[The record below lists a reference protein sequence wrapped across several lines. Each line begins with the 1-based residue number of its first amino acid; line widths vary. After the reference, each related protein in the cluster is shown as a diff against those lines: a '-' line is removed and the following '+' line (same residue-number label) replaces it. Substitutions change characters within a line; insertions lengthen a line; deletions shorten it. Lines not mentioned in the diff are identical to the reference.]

1 MRLEFDASGY
11 LKPWIRH
18 FHENHEQPLAAS
30 ISRSTDL
37 TLALQRALAGTSGCT
52 STVVPRAIW
61 LKASRS
67 KTK

>member
-1 MRLEFDASGY
+1 MSLEFDASGY

-18 FHENHEQPLAAS
+18 FQENHEHPLAAS
-30 ISRSTDL
+30 IGRSTDL
-37 TLALQRALAGTSGCT
+37 TLVLKRALAGTSGCT

-61 LKASRS
+61 LKASPG

>member
-1 MRLEFDASGY
+1 MSLEFDASGY

-18 FHENHEQPLAAS
+18 FQENHEHPLAAS
-30 ISRSTDL
+30 IGRSTDL

-52 STVVPRAIW
+52 STVVPRAI
-61 LKASRS
+61 LPKASLG